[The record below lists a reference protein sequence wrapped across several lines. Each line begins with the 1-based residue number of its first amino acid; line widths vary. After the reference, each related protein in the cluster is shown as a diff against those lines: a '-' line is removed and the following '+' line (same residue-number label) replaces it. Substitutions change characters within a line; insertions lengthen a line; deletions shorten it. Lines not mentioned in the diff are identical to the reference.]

1 MDIAKIIKD
10 IKYLKT
16 LTHFKLDPDLE
27 TKFTVHHCHK
37 NVIDLDKLDE
47 FYHEEKEEKKKQ
59 RAMTKQKTRLFFRKK
74 KKEGEAERANRG
86 LGA

>member
-47 FYHEEKEEKKKQ
+47 FYHEEVEEKKI
-59 RAMTKQKTRLFFRKK
+59 
-74 KKEGEAERANRG
+74 
-86 LGA
+86 